1 MKNSDLQMI
10 KSGINMVS
18 PHLNRWLFVAALVI
32 LPLQGCGNDSS
43 KAQSKGGMPPP
54 PAVVVERAVM
64 SDFILQSTYTG
75 RIEAIDK
82 VDIRAR
88 VSGYLKKRHFVEGSE
103 IKKGELLFEIE
114 QAPFEIAVHEAQANL
129 AAADAALELGKSVFD
144 RTSTLVERKTI
155 SKATLDTARATLLQ
169 ARATVQARKADLQK
183 VQLDLG
189 YTRITAPF
197 SGRAGRAAFSEGAY
211 ITTSSGSLVMLV
223 AQDPTYVKF
232 PVPQKQLL
240 EVQRSG
246 GNNDGMFVELTLADG
261 SVYEE
266 KGKILFS
273 DVQATSGTDS
283 VIVRASIANPD
294 RLLVD
299 QQLVQVSVVRKK
311 PDPQLSIS
319 QSALLID
326 QQGTYVFVV
335 DDDNKIV
342 INRIVTGKQL
352 GSLTSVI
359 SGLKVGDRVVI
370 SGHQKVQPGKP
381 VTPSEPQS
389 ASKATSKPSSGEPD
403 AKTGK

>member
-1 MKNSDLQMI
+1 MKYSDHHTKTHKVKNLSAHLG
-10 KSGINMVS
+10 KS
-18 PHLNRWLFVAALVI
+18 LFVAALLM
-32 LPLQGCGNDSS
+32 LPLQGCGEDKS
-43 KAQSKGGMPPP
+43 KAQPKRAAPPP
-54 PAVVVERAVM
+54 PAVVVERAAM
-64 SDFILQSTYTG
+64 NDFISQSSFTG

-82 VDIRAR
+82 VGIRAR
-88 VSGYLKKRHFVEGSE
+88 ISGYLKKRLFTEGSE

-114 QAPFEIAVHEAQANL
+114 QAPFEIAVREVQANL
-129 AAADAALELGKSVFD
+129 AAATAALDLRQKVFD
-144 RTSTLVERKTI
+144 RTKTLLRRNTT
-155 SKATLDTARATLLQ
+155 SQASLDQARSTLLQ

-183 VQLDLG
+183 VKLDLG
-189 YTRITAPF
+189 YTKITAPF
-197 SGRAGRAAFSEGAY
+197 AGRAGRSAFSEGAY
-211 ITTSSGSLVMLV
+211 LTTSSGALVMLV
-223 AQDPTYVKF
+223 AQDPMYVQF

-240 EVQRSG
+240 EVNKNGLKS
-246 GNNDGMFVELTLADG
+246 DGVFVELTLADG
-261 SVYEE
+261 SIYKE

-311 PDPQLSIS
+311 PEPQLAVS

-335 DDDNKIV
+335 DDKNKIV
-342 INRIVTGKQL
+342 INRIITGKQI
-352 GSLTSVI
+352 GSLTTVV
-359 SGLKVGDRVVI
+359 SGLKTGDRVVI
-370 SGHQKVQPGKP
+370 SGHQKVQPGKA

-389 ASKATSKPSSGEPD
+389 ASKPKSGGTD